1 MTDLQKDYYQNVEEI
16 GFLKHVLYSDTDSIY
31 IVIPA
36 DIKDLAAKEKLEL
49 AKRVSVDINNE
60 IQSYV
65 IDNLFKRANI
75 SPEHNMIDFKTEVIL
90 DSIMFI
96 PKVKKQYAYK
106 MIADGPEIFDTPI
119 TDYKGIQVVR
129 SDASELGKKL
139 LKNSI
144 ENIILS
150 SDIKKKDK
158 LKYILDIV
166 NATHQEYIKLCGEF
180 IFEDVTISSKWGK
193 DQTTIN
199 SMKLYNFITN
209 SNVFLPA
216 SAGRFIY
223 CKFGNIPKLRNS
235 GIDMNKIN
243 AISIPY
249 SYDPELIKTK
259 FQEYAITI
267 DVEKQWGRVYTT
279 TVQRIVDLVKE
290 EAK

>member
-1 MTDLQKDYYQNVEEI
+1 MELQKDYYQSVEEI
-16 GFLKHVLYSDTDSIY
+16 GYLKHVLYSDTDSIY

-36 DIKDLAAKEKLEL
+36 NIQNLTAKEKLEL
-49 AKRVSVDINNE
+49 AQKVGIDINNE

-65 IDNLFKRANI
+65 INDLFKRANI

-106 MIADGPEIFDTPI
+106 VIAEGSEIFKIPK

-129 SDASELGKKL
+129 SDATELGKKL
-139 LKNSI
+139 LRNSI
-144 ENIILS
+144 EHVILNS
-150 SDIKKKDK
+150 EIRKKDK
-158 LKYILDIV
+158 LKYILEIV
-166 NATHQEYIKLCGEF
+166 NNTYQEFIKLCNEF
-180 IFEDVTISSKWGK
+180 IFEDTTISGKWGK
-193 DQTTIN
+193 DQTIIN
-199 SMKLYNFITN
+199 SMKIYNFITN
-209 SNVFLPA
+209 TNIFLPA

-223 CKFGNIPKLRNS
+223 CKFGNIPMLRNS
-235 GIDMNKIN
+235 GVNTSKIN

-249 SYDPELIKTK
+249 SYSPELVKEK
-259 FQEYAITI
+259 FQEYSIKI

-290 EAK
+290 ESK

>member
-65 IDNLFKRANI
+65 IDTLFKRANI

-144 ENIILS
+144 ENLIL
-150 SDIKKKDK
+150 
-158 LKYILDIV
+158 L
-166 NATHQEYIKLCGEF
+166 
-180 IFEDVTISSKWGK
+180 
-193 DQTTIN
+193 
-199 SMKLYNFITN
+199 
-209 SNVFLPA
+209 
-216 SAGRFIY
+216 
-223 CKFGNIPKLRNS
+223 
-235 GIDMNKIN
+235 
-243 AISIPY
+243 
-249 SYDPELIKTK
+249 
-259 FQEYAITI
+259 
-267 DVEKQWGRVYTT
+267 
-279 TVQRIVDLVKE
+279 
-290 EAK
+290 